1 METLQR
7 RMTAL
12 EAEHFA
18 LVQQLRKVAD
28 TTERNANSLD
38 DLEDVLTDVS
48 VNAAENADAMAAAM
62 AQRQASLDNE
72 GAPDPATAAPAAP
85 TPAAGGQPGGG
96 QGGGGQGGGGQGGGG
111 VEAPEMDVL
120 HAWVEDHIAPMVRK
134 TTTTGEGGGV
144 RWCRQWWEHVDATE
158 RFIALYLA
166 FQELSVDE
174 SATWLSVYLR
184 DHLDPHLSTLTSP
197 YGPFYACSPRKH
209 SDAVEALG
217 TDERPSTQHSGS
229 TP

>member
-1 METLQR
+1 MTTPDVLETLQR
-7 RMTAL
+7 RMAAL
-12 EAEHFA
+12 EAEHFS

-28 TTERNANSLD
+28 TAERNANSLD

-48 VNAAENADAMAAAM
+48 VTAAENSDAMAAAM
-62 AQRQASLDNE
+62 AQRQAALDSAADT
-72 GAPDPATAAPAAP
+72 APVPAASTAPA
-85 TPAAGGQPGGG
+85 PAQQQGGGQQGG
-96 QGGGGQGGGGQGGGG
+96 QGGG
-111 VEAPEMDVL
+111 VEVPDMDVL
-120 HAWVEDHIAPMVRK
+120 HAWVEDYIAPMVRK
-134 TTTTGEGGGV
+134 TTTTGEGGGI
-144 RWCRQWWEHVDATE
+144 RWCRQWWEHIDATE
-158 RFIALYLA
+158 RFTALYLA

-217 TDERPSTQHSGS
+217 TERPSTEQPGS